1 MVNFWG
7 VNWKLNMSNDDDD
20 DDDNVKHSGSILD
33 CTYAQMWAREFAGSD
48 HDQTS
53 HIYIYTHHKS
63 QGLHPV
69 PQIKHLMLDFNKFN
83 VQTFYYMDGLI
94 MSFCKCMSSERKPLC
109 KNWETH
115 IDHNRPSYSNR
126 STERPTSRA
135 SLRND
140 QETPSW
146 SLSSCLNSFMVV
158 VPVLFLKHHL
168 LSGIETP
175 LQREKPSTTN
185 KYWF

>member
-1 MVNFWG
+1 MRKCEPENLQVLIMI
-7 VNWKLNMSNDDDD
+7 KL
-20 DDDNVKHSGSILD
+20 
-33 CTYAQMWAREFAGSD
+33 
-48 HDQTS
+48 
-53 HIYIYTHHKS
+53 HIYIHHKS
-63 QGLHPV
+63 LGLHPV
-69 PQIKHLMLDFNKFN
+69 PQIKHLMLDFNNFN

-94 MSFCKCMSSERKPLC
+94 MSLCKCMSNEGKPLC

-158 VPVLFLKHHL
+158 VPVLFLKHHS

-185 KYWF
+185 KYWLGIFTYIYHENQPNVGKYAIHGSYG